1 MAAAIT
7 ASSSLIGKYQV
18 VIFGHEGDTRVA
30 ECARKLEI
38 ALAGLFNDR
47 GVPAKKFLTQMLHRY
62 LSNNLYHGT
71 LAHQSELGS
80 AAFVTFHPLLRAI
93 STEQ

>member
-7 ASSSLIGKYQV
+7 ASSSLIGKYLV

-47 GVPAKKFLTQMLHRY
+47 GVPAKKFLTQIPSGASSPAVDRLMPAVGVFL
-62 LSNNLYHGT
+62 
-71 LAHQSELGS
+71 
-80 AAFVTFHPLLRAI
+80 V
-93 STEQ
+93 